1 MRDMG
6 RLDRDIEFKR
16 ASQGADRSARISDR
30 DRIPQRQ
37 GHVADVAGELLLIDA
52 SFGGSVA
59 RVRPC
64 A

>member
-6 RLDRDIEFKR
+6 RLDPDIEFKR
-16 ASQGADRSARISDR
+16 ASQEADPSACISGC

-37 GHVADVAGELLLIDA
+37 GHVADVARELLLIDA
-52 SFGGSVA
+52 SFGGTVA
-59 RVRPC
+59 PVRSC